1 MRWWALYWILF
12 LFCLRLV
19 SGKFEAGKL
28 ETYKN
33 WVFLTKFCFLPE
45 NGQISYHIRYPME
58 KHEVNLL
65 FYYDEK
71 NQWRS
76 VYKNNSKSCWSK
88 EAVAAAGNNQL
99 LNLTHDFP
107 LSGCLV
113 IDMNGMNYTDCQ
125 KTLNFHSARER
136 WWFLAVS
143 NCRGGGI
150 QLEYQIK
157 MLNGKSLWRRHFSAN
172 QIGILEV
179 HTLSV
184 LLFVIVLG
192 VCIYFAY
199 YLKRRHLLHSSYQM
213 LMASIGIEALGHFFL
228 CIQFGIYARNG
239 VDCEPVKIIGRLLLV
254 ISYLLLVPM
263 LLLMSHGFT
272 ITRCKIHQSSAVTV
286 CLLMVTFAVMYI
298 WFFLAERHLIDA
310 GKIQSS
316 LESPIGYAIIALQ
329 FLTAIWFVESA
340 YKIMHQHPEK
350 RPFYLLFF
358 PAFTFWFFAVPVSS
372 LFGQF
377 MIPNWKR
384 ERVVCTISLLL
395 KFYVYFVMLF
405 LTRPFRTN
413 TRFPFHIDTS
423 RIALMRNASESKES
437 FVKFGHRI
445 HRNISVINFIN
456 NNSRGATANGPRNC
470 TLQED
475 ADLLERI
482 DTQIDYRLG
491 LV

>member
-45 NGQISYHIRYPME
+45 NGQISYYIRYPMG

-71 NQWRS
+71 NQWHS

-88 EAVAAAGNNQL
+88 EAVAATGNNQL

-107 LSGCLV
+107 LSGC
-113 IDMNGMNYTDCQ
+113 Q
-125 KTLNFHSARER
+125 
-136 WWFLAVS
+136 
-143 NCRGGGI
+143 GGEI
-150 QLEYQIK
+150 KLEYEIK

-179 HTLSV
+179 HILSV

-213 LMASIGIEALGHFFL
+213 LMASIAIEALGHFFL

-286 CLLMVTFAVMYI
+286 CLLMVTFAIMYT
-298 WFFLAERHLIDA
+298 WFFLGERHLIDA

-316 LESPIGYAIIALQ
+316 LESPIGYAVTALQ
-329 FLTAIWFVESA
+329 FLTAIWFVEST

-358 PAFTFWFFAVPVSS
+358 PAFTFWFFAVPISS

-384 ERVVCTISLLL
+384 ERVVCAISLLL

-405 LTRPFRTN
+405 LTRPFHTN

-423 RIALMRNASESKES
+423 RIALTRYASESQES

-445 HRNISVINFIN
+445 HRNISVISLIN

-475 ADLLERI
+475 ADLLERT
-482 DTQIDYRLG
+482 DTQIDYRFG